1 MKKIFMNPDIFKY
14 FKPIAIFVL
23 IIGFVAGIVL
33 AYTIPTTSYETV
45 HSIMNG
51 TRTIENES
59 FNFVLMLVIWFS
71 SILFD
76 AMLCIIYELLKGLYQ
91 LKQTAYELLTNIEKN
106 KQEEGD
112 KSEYSSKDAI
122 DRFIHS

>member
-1 MKKIFMNPDIFKY
+1 
-14 FKPIAIFVL
+14 
-23 IIGFVAGIVL
+23 
-33 AYTIPTTSYETV
+33 
-45 HSIMNG
+45 
-51 TRTIENES
+51 
-59 FNFVLMLVIWFS
+59 MLVIWFS

-76 AMLCIIYELLKGLYQ
+76 AMLYIIYELLKGLYQ
-91 LKQTAYELLTNIEKN
+91 LNQTAYELLTNIEKN